1 MLDNLVET
9 SLGVQGIAVAVNKN
23 GYRLDISG
31 EERFEE
37 ASLRLV
43 EFSIPQ
49 LLRVDYTYEPQER
62 FNRKSFQV
70 DYHLYV
76 YYSDDQESRAKK
88 VLQVS
93 PAYNRYDSNPFNS
106 KKEFP
111 LLLDLEKRSPVMLP
125 SNHQVGDIVKASW
138 VEGFGT
144 NGFWDID

>member
-1 MLDNLVET
+1 MLGNLVET
-9 SLGVQGIAVAVNKN
+9 SLGVQGIAVAMNKN

-43 EFSIPQ
+43 EFSISQ
-49 LLRVDYTYEPQER
+49 FLNVNYTYEPQER
-62 FNRKSFQV
+62 FNRNSFQV

-76 YYSDDQESRAKK
+76 YYSDDQESRALK

-111 LLLDLEKRSPVMLP
+111 LLLENKSNVTLP
-125 SNHQVGDIVKASW
+125 PTHQVGDIVKASW